1 MVLDFFFI
9 TVPISIVSKNVTIV
23 AIAIIGI
30 SSRSIISTNTKPI
43 VTIPVSIGN
52 VIVNKGTIFIFTE
65 LADKFGL
72 QCCGKMKEKVGL
84 LGILKLLTIFKVS
97 GFDFYLLAC

>member
-9 TVPISIVSKNVTIV
+9 TVPISIVSKN
-23 AIAIIGI
+23 AIAIIVI
-30 SSRSIISTNTKPI
+30 SSCSIISTKPI

-84 LGILKLLTIFKVS
+84 LSILNLLTIFKVS
-97 GFDFYLLAC
+97 GFDFHLLAC